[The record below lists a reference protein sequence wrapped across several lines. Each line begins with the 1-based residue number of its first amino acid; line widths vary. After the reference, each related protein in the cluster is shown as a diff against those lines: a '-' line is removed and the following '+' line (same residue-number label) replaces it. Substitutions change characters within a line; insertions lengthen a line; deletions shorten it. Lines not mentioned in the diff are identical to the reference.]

1 VSGRQAFLLLIVAF
15 AAVLAANGMSLAEGK
30 INSEAARTLPAART
44 WDMESAQA
52 FSQAAIGNQVRP
64 LLFRNRRGREVRLAD
79 FRGKPVIVNLVY
91 TACTNSCSVIV
102 EILHRSVVIAQD
114 ALGGDKFTVLT
125 VGFDT
130 RNDTPARMRAFAT
143 SRSIRLANWH
153 FLSADQATID
163 RLANDLGFMYRA
175 SAGGFEHLAQTT
187 IIDSKGKVYRQIYG
201 GDFWP
206 PAVVEPLK
214 DLIYGRRGNLA
225 SVSGIINRIR
235 LFCTVYSSGGERYRF
250 DYGIFVALIVGFMC
264 LGTVG
269 FVLVRAGIRAF
280 SSHRLA

>member
-1 VSGRQAFLLLIVAF
+1 MSGRQTVLLLIVAF
-15 AAVLAANGMSLAEGK
+15 AAVLAANGMSLAEG
-30 INSEAARTLPAART
+30 NTNGAART
-44 WDMESAQA
+44 WDLKSAQA
-52 FSQAAIGNQVRP
+52 FSQAAIGNEVRP
-64 LLFRNRRGREVRLAD
+64 ALFRNRRGREVRLAD
-79 FRGKPVIVNLVY
+79 YRGKPVIVNLVY

-114 ALGGDKFTVLT
+114 TLGGDKFTVLT

-206 PAVVEPLK
+206 PTVVEPLK

-235 LFCTVYSSGGERYRF
+235 LFCTVYSSGAERYRF

-280 SSHRLA
+280 SSHRPA